1 MIHVYFICILVYI
14 ILIWSIN
21 VEKVSIENEIL
32 TKDILRREKEKENL
46 FKEKNFIKSFF
57 DKIIVQMNKKDI
69 KYLLHRSIYDKTI
82 NLIAVTQEKYSNTN
96 EKFKC
101 LGMIPENN
109 KLNFNIKEPNINET
123 NIKRISTNG
132 MY

>member
-21 VEKVSIENEIL
+21 VEKVSNENEIL

-82 NLIAVTQEKYSNTN
+82 NLIAVTQETYSNTN